1 MQTVEASV
9 TELEKAVR
17 RLEERVGALE
27 RSERAPLAAVVELPS
42 RTAKDG
48 AAAEPEDRE
57 SQIALIGR
65 TVLILGGAY
74 LLRAITDMSIIPR
87 PAGVALG
94 LAYAILWFVLADRSA
109 RGGASLAA
117 TMHALAAVLI
127 AFPLL
132 FEATQR
138 FKVLSPEVGIL
149 LLSVV
154 TATGFSIAW
163 RRALRPM
170 AWLVTIGAL
179 LGGTL
184 MLAETEA
191 VLLYGMFFIAL
202 GVATVWASY
211 VRDWFTL
218 RWIPAA
224 AVNLVV
230 LTVTLLAWQ
239 NKGGIDAHEVIA
251 LQLLLFVSYV
261 GTFAVRTILRGRDA
275 LPFEIAQTTAALAIG
290 VGGAGL
296 LSASSPSIHFA
307 LGAALIILGLASY
320 AVAFVFIDR
329 RGGSVRNFFFYSSV
343 ALVLLLSG
351 PALLLSGEVL
361 ALTWAGIGVLGSLL
375 ADRFSKGTLAAHAAT
390 YLASAALASGALSS
404 SVMALAFPYGTKWV
418 PMSLDAWAIIVLAG
432 WALWLIGMRG
442 DDVEKRAELPR
453 LILLSLFVLGGAGI
467 LLHLMLGAGILGS
480 AAALAATRTG
490 VLSVAAVLLAGAAH
504 HRRLALA
511 RLLVYPVLILG
522 AVKLTIEDLRLGTP
536 LTLFIAFALY
546 GGALIIAPRLR
557 KRGKWQPALAAP
569 SQQSRT

>member
-1 MQTVEASV
+1 MRTYEASV

-17 RLEERVGALE
+17 RLEERVSALE
-27 RSERAPLAAVVELPS
+27 RAERTTLAAVVELPA
-42 RTAKDG
+42 REENVLPG
-48 AAAEPEDRE
+48 EPDDRE

-74 LLRAITDMSIIPR
+74 LLRAITDMAIVPR

-117 TMHALAAVLI
+117 TMHALAGVLI

-132 FEATQR
+132 FEATHR
-138 FKVLSPEVGIL
+138 FEVLSPEVGIAL
-149 LLSVV
+149 LALV
-154 TATGFSIAW
+154 TATGFAIAW

-179 LGGTL
+179 FGGIL
-184 MLAETEA
+184 MLADTER
-191 VLLYGMFFIAL
+191 VLLYGIFFIAL

-224 AVNLVV
+224 VVNLVI

-239 NKGGIDAHEVIA
+239 NKGGVNTSEVIA
-251 LQLLLFVSYV
+251 LQLLLFVAYV

-290 VGGAGL
+290 IGGAGL

-307 LGAALIILGLASY
+307 LGAAILVLGIAAY
-320 AVAFVFIDR
+320 AVAFAFIDR
-329 RGGSVRNFFFYSSV
+329 RGGSIRNFFFYGSV

-361 ALTWAGIGVLGSLL
+361 ALAWAGIGVLGALL
-375 ADRFSKGTLAAHAAT
+375 ADRFSKVTLAAHAAT
-390 YLASAALASGALSS
+390 YLASGLLASGAFAS
-404 SVMALAFPYGTKWV
+404 SVTALAFPHGSKWV
-418 PMSLDAWAIIVLAG
+418 PMSWDEWAIVALAG
-432 WALWLIGMRG
+432 GCVWAVGMRNG
-442 DDVEKRAELPR
+442 SLQKRAEVPR
-453 LILLSLFVLGGAGI
+453 LILLSLFVLGSAGI
-467 LLHLMLGAGILGS
+467 FLHLMLASGVLGS
-480 AAALAATRTG
+480 ASALAATRTG

-504 HRRLALA
+504 HGRLALA
-511 RLLVYPVLILG
+511 RHLVYPVLILG
-522 AVKLTIEDLRLGTP
+522 AIKLTIEDLRLGTP
-536 LTLFIAFALY
+536 LTLFVAFALY